1 MNVMMYTYT
10 TEHSVMYSVYTKT
23 LRFKIS
29 IPVKHATLYSKKVL
43 KQNLTAK
50 YN

>member
-23 LRFKIS
+23 LRFKS
-29 IPVKHATLYSKKVL
+29 
-43 KQNLTAK
+43 
-50 YN
+50 

>member
-23 LRFKIS
+23 LIFKS
-29 IPVKHATLYSKKVL
+29 
-43 KQNLTAK
+43 
-50 YN
+50 